1 MKQVLIEGWR
11 GISQSFAM
19 VNQYQLIELAKIDG
33 LSLHHRDL
41 PFDKPN
47 WNETDN
53 NPGFPPAM
61 REQIRAIPAPGG
73 EDFDCVYSIA
83 SPFRK
88 SATPA
93 AKVLTFMTGEFALR
107 PDSFVGA
114 DTTTEFYCRGAN
126 RVVVPSRWSKMK
138 LVEFGFPGD
147 GVSIVPHG
155 VSPAI
160 YAPLTAPG
168 RTNARQNL
176 GFSPEHFVFL
186 NLGAM
191 TWNKGIDILLTA
203 FAQVRR
209 RHPQARLILKDDR
222 KLYGIA
228 AANVVQKL
236 MQDAA
241 GQLEESLRSSISI
254 ISDTLSMEQM
264 RLLYSLADCYVSPYR
279 AEGFNLPVIEAIA
292 SGTPVIVSSGGATDD
307 FCSPQTARAVA
318 CDQIENAARGIP
330 GPGYHLQPR
339 GADLV
344 AAMEAAIDAPLNAAA
359 FEEGRMRLLETHCWG
374 ACARQLAALF

>member
-33 LSLHHRDL
+33 LSLHHRDI
-41 PFDKPN
+41 PFDKPA

-53 NPGFPPAM
+53 NPGFPAAM
-61 REQIRAIPAPGG
+61 RDQIRAVPAPGAAA
-73 EDFDCVYSIA
+73 FDCVYSIV

-107 PDSFVGA
+107 PDSFLGS
-114 DTTTEFYCRGAN
+114 DTTLEFYCQGAN

-138 LVEFGFPGD
+138 LVEFGFPAD
-147 GVSIVPHG
+147 GVTVVPHG
-155 VSPAI
+155 VNPEIYSPMP
-160 YAPLTAPG
+160 PLE
-168 RTNARQNL
+168 RNNARQNL

-191 TWNKGIDILLTA
+191 TWNKGIDILLQA
-203 FAQVRR
+203 FAQVRL

-222 KLYGIA
+222 KLYGIS

-236 MQDAA
+236 MQDAS
-241 GQLEESLRSSISI
+241 GQVEESLRSSISI
-254 ISDTLSMEQM
+254 ISDTLSLNQM
-264 RLLYSLADCYVSPYR
+264 RLLYCLADCYVSPYR
-279 AEGFNLPVIEAIA
+279 AEGFNLPVIESIA
-292 SGTPVIVSSGGATDD
+292 CGTPAIVSAGGATDD

-318 CDQIENAARGIP
+318 SDLVENKARGIP
-330 GPGYHLQPR
+330 GPGCHLQPR
-339 GADLV
+339 HEDLV
-344 AAMEAAIDAPLNAAA
+344 MQMEAAIGNPLDASA
-359 FEEGRMRLLETHCWG
+359 FESGRRQMLETNSWS